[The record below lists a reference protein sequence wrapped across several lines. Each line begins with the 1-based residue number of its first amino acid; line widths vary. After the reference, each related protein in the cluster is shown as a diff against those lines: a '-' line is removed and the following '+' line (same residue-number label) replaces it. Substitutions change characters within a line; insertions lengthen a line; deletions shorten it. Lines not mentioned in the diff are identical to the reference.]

1 MLEHTIPHY
10 ITNTKPENVPTHFGG
25 LTQFIVLFYR
35 DGRSPAISRILCIL
49 LPLYIF
55 TYS

>member
-35 DGRSPAISRILCIL
+35 DGRSPAII
-49 LPLYIF
+49 
-55 TYS
+55 